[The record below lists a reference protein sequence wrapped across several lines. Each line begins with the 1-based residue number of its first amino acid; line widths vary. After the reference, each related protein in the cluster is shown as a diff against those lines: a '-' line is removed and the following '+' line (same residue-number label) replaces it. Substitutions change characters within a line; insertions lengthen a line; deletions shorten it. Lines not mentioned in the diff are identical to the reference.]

1 MWRAEVKRPDDWRY
15 YFRHSRHCYFLT
27 SHTHEK
33 ATNPTL
39 TYPRGIRWLAQGH
52 MTGQGW
58 QAAASAGICAPPV
71 STGSGYRVL
80 GVEVTQLCL
89 FCSCLFQVLQSSA
102 YSVGHFMEPKRR
114 PLCFIRLNSGHFA
127 ACQSHA
133 GYQKP
138 WDLRV
143 GNNNKGELRLYITV
157 LFNPLINCRRWSNF
171 PSSWSYQGQNH
182 NGKGTHRVTSPR
194 LPSLYSDQ
202 RDISMLR
209 TRLFPNPLF
218 PFSHSDNSTLT
229 SAPRAGSVW
238 AGLPHYLCFV

>member
-1 MWRAEVKRPDDWRY
+1 
-15 YFRHSRHCYFLT
+15 
-27 SHTHEK
+27 
-33 ATNPTL
+33 
-39 TYPRGIRWLAQGH
+39 

-202 RDISMLR
+202 RDISKLR
-209 TRLFPNPLF
+209 ARLFPNPLF

-238 AGLPHYLCFV
+238 AGLPHLSVLCLKESPKFTHKHTHANKHV